1 MTDCQQNE
9 IRDRLPE
16 YVHGTLGAAERAQ
29 VEAHLAGCA
38 ACRADVALLRS
49 MSAAMARSAPAVD
62 VQRIVTAAKAARA
75 AHGVPKTRPELA
87 QMRRPVPQYVWRAAA
102 AVLFMVVGATGYYFG
117 RANPVSTSPVQVAS
131 NPTVQLSRPMPQS
144 PVPVPAVAPAPAPA
158 HVQPAAVGLSFGGEA
173 LSPAQANALI
183 SDLEKSA
190 PAIDPEPAAVI
201 DIEGTS

>member
-16 YVHGTLGAAERAQ
+16 YVHGTLGAAERAR
-29 VEAHLAGCA
+29 VEVHLAGCTV
-38 ACRADVALLRS
+38 CHDEVALLRV

-62 VQRIVTAAKAARA
+62 VQRIVTAAKAART

-87 QMRRPVPQYVWRAAA
+87 QMRRPVPQYAWRAAA
-102 AVLFMVVGATGYYFG
+102 AVLFMVVGGTGYYFG
-117 RANPVSTSPVQVAS
+117 RANPVLPSPVQVAS
-131 NPTVQLSRPMPQS
+131 NPTVNLSRPMPQS
-144 PVPVPAVAPAPAPA
+144 PVPVPSVAPAAA
-158 HVQPAAVGLSFGGEA
+158 HVAPPAVGLSFGGGDE
-173 LSPAQANALI
+173 LSPAQAKALL
-183 SDLEKSA
+183 SDLEKNA

>member
-16 YVHGTLGAAERAQ
+16 YVHGTLGAAERAR

-38 ACRADVALLRS
+38 ACRGEAALLRS

-62 VQRIVTAAKAARA
+62 VKRIVTAAKAARA
-75 AHGVPKTRPELA
+75 VPKTRPELA
-87 QMRRPVPQYVWRAAA
+87 QMRRPVPQVVWRAAA
-102 AVLFMVVGATGYYFG
+102 AVLFMVVGAAGYYFG
-117 RANPVSTSPVQVAS
+117 RANPVGTSPVQVAA
-131 NPTVQLSRPMPQS
+131 NPTVQLSRPMPQA
-144 PVPVPAVAPAPAPA
+144 PAPVPAVAPAPAPA
-158 HVQPAAVGLSFGGEA
+158 HVQPAPVGLSFGGGEE
-173 LSPAQANALI
+173 LSPAQASKLI

-201 DIEGTS
+201 DIEGTR